1 MNSQLDV
8 VDTISN
14 LTISAKHSIAQWTS
28 SVFRISSHEAR
39 IPRLG
44 IKLRRVVIGLM
55 KEDEGIFQRVRLSSV
70 ELINQ
75 KKWQKPEKYK
85 ELSGSS
91 SQDLRGFQFGV
102 YLQVYNNWSVFIPQ
116 LSKEQPRGR
125 LIFEV
130 FEALTTT

>member
-1 MNSQLDV
+1 M
-8 VDTISN
+8 
-14 LTISAKHSIAQWTS
+14 
-28 SVFRISSHEAR
+28 
-39 IPRLG
+39 PRLG

-85 ELSGSS
+85 VLSGSS

-102 YLQVYNNWSVFIPQ
+102 YLQVYSNWSVFIPQ